1 MFSKSKYSLFALM
14 VMALVMV
21 RTTNKIH
28 AFSTPALSRS
38 TTTRLPTTSLY
49 EQQQDNN
56 DQERRGFFSSVKSL
70 FGAAVLVAGVGGKP
84 LPVFAEE
91 TDTSPSGNIIEIEVN
106 NLDGGATGIVKIQMK
121 PEWAPRGVARFEE
134 CVTNGF
140 YNDCR
145 FFRVLPGFIA
155 QFGINGDP
163 SVMSKWRSSSIPDDP
178 VKVTNSRG
186 TVVFATAGPNTRT
199 TQIFVNTGAKGNA
212 FLDKQGFSPFGVVIE
227 GMDIVDKLYAGYG
240 EGAPGGKG
248 PNQALIQAKGNS
260 YLTGS
265 YPNLSYISK
274 ATIAK

>member
-1 MFSKSKYSLFALM
+1 M

-21 RTTNKIH
+21 RTATKID
-28 AFSTPALSRS
+28 AFSTIPAVSTRS
-38 TTTRLPTTSLY
+38 RLPSTSLFQ
-49 EQQQDNN
+49 EHDKSN
-56 DQERRGFFSSVKSL
+56 DQERRGFFSSVKRL
-70 FGAAVLVAGVGGKP
+70 FGASILASGIGGKS
-84 LPVFAEE
+84 LPAFAE
-91 TDTSPSGNIIEIEVN
+91 DTSTPGRIVEIEVKN
-106 NLDGGATGIVKIQMK
+106 IDGGDSGTIKIQMK
-121 PEWAPRGVARFEE
+121 PDWAPRGVARFEE
-134 CVTNGF
+134 LISNGF
-140 YNDCR
+140 YEDCR

-163 SVMSKWRSSSIPDDP
+163 DVMSKWRSSSIPDDP

-199 TQIFVNTGAKGNA
+199 TQIFINTRAQGND
-212 FLDKQGFSPFGVVIE
+212 FLDKQGFSPFGVILE

-248 PNQALIQAKGNS
+248 PNQALIQKKGNP
-260 YLTGS
+260 YLVES

>member
-1 MFSKSKYSLFALM
+1 MSRTKYHLFSLM

-21 RTTNKIH
+21 RTAKKID
-28 AFSTPALSRS
+28 AFSTGPVLPQCSRS
-38 TTTRLPTTSLY
+38 SATTLHLKDS
-49 EQQQDNN
+49 N
-56 DQERRGFFSSVKSL
+56 DQERRGFFSSVRRL
-70 FGAAVLVAGVGGKP
+70 FGASVLVAGTGGKA
-84 LPVFAEE
+84 LPVFADE
-91 TDTSPSGNIIEIEVN
+91 TDTASSGGKIVEIQVS
-106 NLDGGATGIVKIQMK
+106 NLDGGESGTIKIQMK
-121 PEWAPRGVARFEE
+121 PDWAPRGVARFEE
-134 CVTNGF
+134 LITNGF

-199 TQIFVNTGAKGNA
+199 TQIFINTRNQGNA
-212 FLDKQGFSPFGVVIE
+212 FLDKQGFSPFGVVLE

-248 PNQALIQAKGNS
+248 PNQALIQKKGNE
-260 YLTGS
+260 YLTSS

-274 ATIAK
+274 ATISN